1 MIYLG
6 FILDYIINIFLPV
19 KSYFIINDIEKNNL
33 FSIIIGG
40 LLLDILYQK
49 LFFNLLILLIIYFIF
64 KLFNI
69 KKKYYVIKNIFLF
82 IIYFNITYFFF
93 GFNLN
98 YYLEEFIISLIMQIF
113 YIYFSRWLLK

>member
-33 FSIIIGG
+33 FSIVIGG

>member
-98 YYLEEFIISLIMQIF
+98 YYLEEFILSLFMQIF